1 MTAALRAWPP
11 GRSPELRL
19 AYVPVG
25 PDCLVEVRVTSRSRC
40 PGVEADGDLV
50 RIRVAEAPVDGRA
63 TEAARRALAA
73 ALGVPSASVTMT
85 TGRRSRTKHFR
96 VGGVGCSQVRLRLGG

>member
-1 MTAALRAWPP
+1 M
-11 GRSPELRL
+11 
-19 AYVPVG
+19 AYVPIG
-25 PDCLVEVRVTSRSRC
+25 PDCVVEVRVTSRSGRL
-40 PGVEADGDLV
+40 GVEVDGDLV

-73 ALGVPSASVTMT
+73 ALGVPPASVALT

-96 VGGVGCSQVRLRLGG
+96 VGGLGCSQVRLRLGG